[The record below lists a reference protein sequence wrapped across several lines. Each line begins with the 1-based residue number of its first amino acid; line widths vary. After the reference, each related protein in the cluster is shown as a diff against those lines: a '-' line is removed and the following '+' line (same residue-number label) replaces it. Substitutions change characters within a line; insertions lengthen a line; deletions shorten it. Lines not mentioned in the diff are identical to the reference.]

1 MIEFEN
7 VSFKYDSKTDYVLN
21 DITFKI
27 NKAEFV
33 AIVGKNGAG
42 KTTLIKHFNGLLKPN
57 EGIVRIDGFDIAKQP
72 ISKMA
77 SIIGFSFQNPN
88 HQLFAQNVKKE
99 LEFGPKNLK
108 TEESDRETTIQN
120 LVDIFQINHLLERS
134 PFELSG
140 GERRLVS
147 IASVLT
153 MNQQVLVLDEPT
165 YGQDYRQKKHLGS
178 FLKKLTDDGI
188 TVVVVS
194 HDMDFILDFIPR
206 TIVLSKGKITADD
219 ETVKVMSDQPLLEDA
234 DLVSPLLLDLCHS
247 LQQID
252 DSFTISINEQE
263 VYENI
268 LAMISKN
275 KRKVKN

>member
-7 VSFKYDSKTDYVLN
+7 VSFKYVPKAEYVLN
-21 DITFKI
+21 NITFKI

-42 KTTLIKHFNGLLKPN
+42 KTTLIKHLNGLLKPN
-57 EGIVRIDGFDIAKQP
+57 DGIVRIDGLDIAKEP

-108 TEESDRETTIQN
+108 IEEATRDTTIKN
-120 LVDIFQINHLLERS
+120 LVDVFQINHLLDRS

-153 MNQQVLVLDEPT
+153 MNQQILVLDEPT

-178 FLKKLTDDGI
+178 FLKKLTEEGI
-188 TVVVVS
+188 TVIVVS

-206 TIVLSKGKITADD
+206 TIVLSKGKIIADG
-219 ETVKVMSDQPLLEDA
+219 ETSKVLADQPLLQSA
-234 DLVSPLLLDLCHS
+234 DLVSPLLLDLSKS

-268 LAMISKN
+268 LTMISKN
-275 KRKVKN
+275 QKISR

>member
-7 VSFKYDSKTDYVLN
+7 VSFRYDPKTDYVLN

-57 EGIVRIDGFDIAKQP
+57 EGIVRINGLDIAKEP

-77 SIIGFSFQNPN
+77 SIIGYSFQNPN

-99 LEFGPKNLK
+99 LEFGPNNLK
-108 TEESDRETTIQN
+108 VEESTRDTTIQK
-120 LVDIFQINHLLERS
+120 LVDTFQINHLLERS

-165 YGQDYRQKKHLGS
+165 YGQDYRQKKRLGS
-178 FLKKLTDDGI
+178 FLKKLTDEGI
-188 TVVVVS
+188 TV
-194 HDMDFILDFIPR
+194 
-206 TIVLSKGKITADD
+206 IV
-219 ETVKVMSDQPLLEDA
+219 
-234 DLVSPLLLDLCHS
+234 
-247 LQQID
+247 
-252 DSFTISINEQE
+252 
-263 VYENI
+263 
-268 LAMISKN
+268 
-275 KRKVKN
+275 

>member
-7 VSFKYDSKTDYVLN
+7 VFFKYDPKTDYVLN

-27 NKAEFV
+27 DKAEFV
-33 AIVGKNGAG
+33 AIVGKNGVG

-57 EGIVRIDGFDIAKQP
+57 DGIVRIDSLDIVKEP

-108 TEESDRETTIQN
+108 IEESVRDATIRN
-120 LVDIFQINHLLERS
+120 LVDTFQINHLLERS

-153 MNQQVLVLDEPT
+153 MNQQILVLDEPT
-165 YGQDYRQKKHLGS
+165 YGQDYRQKKHLGL
-178 FLKKLTDDGI
+178 FLKKLIEEGI

-206 TIVLSKGKITADD
+206 TIVLSNGKIAADG
-219 ETVKVMSDQPLLEDA
+219 ETVKVLSDQTLLQNA
-234 DLVSPLLLDLCHS
+234 DLVSPLLLDLCYS

-252 DSFTISINEQE
+252 DTFTTSINEQE
-263 VYENI
+263 VFENI
-268 LAMISKN
+268 LSMLSK
-275 KRKVKN
+275 KQKMSR

>member
-7 VSFKYDSKTDYVLN
+7 VSFKYDSKTEYVLN

-27 NKAEFV
+27 NKADFV

-57 EGIVRIDGFDIAKQP
+57 EGIVRINGLDIVKEP

-88 HQLFAQNVKKE
+88 HQLFAQNVIKE

-108 TEESDRETTIQN
+108 IEESVRDATIKS
-120 LVDIFQINHLLERS
+120 LIDIFQIEHLLERS

-153 MNQQVLVLDEPT
+153 MNQQILVLDEPT
-165 YGQDYRQKKHLGS
+165 YGQDYRQKKQLGS
-178 FLKKLTDDGI
+178 FLKKLTKEGI

-206 TIVLSKGKITADD
+206 AIVLSKGKVIADGGTTKILSD
-219 ETVKVMSDQPLLEDA
+219 KVLLQDT
-234 DLVSPLLLDLCHS
+234 DLVSPLLLDLCYS
-247 LQQID
+247 IQQID
-252 DSFTISINEQE
+252 DTFATSINEQE

-268 LAMISKN
+268 LTMLSKQQKIS
-275 KRKVKN
+275 R

>member
-1 MIEFEN
+1 MMIEFEN
-7 VSFKYDSKTDYVLN
+7 VSFRYDPKTDYVLN

-57 EGIVRIDGFDIAKQP
+57 EGIVRIDSLDITKEP

-77 SIIGFSFQNPN
+77 SIIGYSFQNPN

-99 LEFGPKNLK
+99 LEFGPNNLK
-108 TEESDRETTIQN
+108 VEESTRDTTIQN
-120 LVDIFQINHLLERS
+120 LVDTFQINHLLERS

-165 YGQDYRQKKHLGS
+165 YGQDYRQKKRLGS
-178 FLKKLTDDGI
+178 FLNKLTDEGI

-206 TIVLSKGKITADD
+206 TIVLSGGKIVADG
-219 ETVKVMSDQPLLEDA
+219 ETSKVLSDQTLLQDA
-234 DLVSPLLLDLCHS
+234 DLISPLLLDLCKS

-268 LAMISKN
+268 LALISKD
-275 KRKVKN
+275 RKISR

>member
-7 VSFKYDSKTDYVLN
+7 VFFKYDPKTDYVLN

-27 NKAEFV
+27 DKAEFV
-33 AIVGKNGAG
+33 AIVGKNGVG

-57 EGIVRIDGFDIAKQP
+57 DGIVRIDSLDIVKEP

-108 TEESDRETTIQN
+108 IEESVRDATIQN
-120 LVDIFQINHLLERS
+120 LVDTFQINHLLERS

-153 MNQQVLVLDEPT
+153 MNQQILVLDEPT
-165 YGQDYRQKKHLGS
+165 YGQDYRQKKHLGL
-178 FLKKLTDDGI
+178 FLKKLIEEGI

-206 TIVLSKGKITADD
+206 TIVLSNGKIAADG
-219 ETVKVMSDQPLLEDA
+219 ETVKVLSDQTLLQNA
-234 DLVSPLLLDLCHS
+234 DLVSPLLLDLCYS

-252 DSFTISINEQE
+252 DTFTTSINEQE
-263 VYENI
+263 VFENI
-268 LAMISKN
+268 LSMLSK
-275 KRKVKN
+275 KQKMSR